1 MKISVDIII
10 FGGGIAGLW
19 LLAQLKEQG
28 YSALLLENQSLGQG
42 QTILSQGIIHGGT
55 KYAVKQQ
62 LTPLARHIKTMPA
75 YWQACLQGTGELSL
89 QGTKILSS
97 HQYLWT
103 PHQWGSRFVGFLT
116 SKAMQ
121 SRVNKLKH
129 HDYPTIFKNEKSEV
143 YALNEPV
150 LDVYSLLHVL
160 RKKYL
165 NFIFKIDT
173 NTIQFHFKDK
183 LLEKIK
189 LNDISI
195 ESKFFIFTSGQ
206 GNQFFL
212 KKFNLETIKTQ
223 LRPLQML
230 LIKHLPYPLYAHCVD
245 KNFKPRLTITS
256 YPTSEGYAWYF
267 GGEIAEQGS
276 KQEPQAVFEKGIK
289 ELKILFPEMPLKN
302 LSWKTVYI
310 NRSEPWQENGK
321 IPALPSIQTHHNL
334 LFAWPIKLAYAPL
347 LTKEIFSVIKKN
359 GLLPSFSSSNDS
371 LNLPKPSV
379 AIPPW
384 LEENQWN

>member
-165 NFIFKIDT
+165 NFIFKI
-173 NTIQFHFKDK
+173 
-183 LLEKIK
+183 
-189 LNDISI
+189 
-195 ESKFFIFTSGQ
+195 
-206 GNQFFL
+206 
-212 KKFNLETIKTQ
+212 ETIKTQ